1 LIPPILGLFLL
12 LATAGVVGLA
22 LVTHLY
28 GRWAGNAALARGSL
42 LGAAA
47 VAAAYGLIWI
57 VTVATTR
64 TRGLVLGD
72 EVHFCG
78 LDYHLHVSVLE
89 VKRESDLGVRVR
101 FRSDAR
107 QADEFPG
114 ELRLR
119 VVDSA
124 GREYPPSSGMIAEP
138 LHAGDAIE
146 REFRFSL
153 PPDAALP
160 RLVVTY
166 HGWLDYLL
174 PGVANPLVQGR
185 RQLELGARRAG

>member
-1 LIPPILGLFLL
+1 ERLSPLGERLRRAVFSTGAVAGLPARRSGPGAGRVPGAGPALRRPSRAAVAHRASCSKDPLLIPPILGLFLL

-78 LDYHLHVSVLE
+78 LDCHLHVSVLE

-101 FRSDAR
+101 FRS
-107 QADEFPG
+107 
-114 ELRLR
+114 
-119 VVDSA
+119 
-124 GREYPPSSGMIAEP
+124 
-138 LHAGDAIE
+138 
-146 REFRFSL
+146 
-153 PPDAALP
+153 
-160 RLVVTY
+160 
-166 HGWLDYLL
+166 
-174 PGVANPLVQGR
+174 
-185 RQLELGARRAG
+185 